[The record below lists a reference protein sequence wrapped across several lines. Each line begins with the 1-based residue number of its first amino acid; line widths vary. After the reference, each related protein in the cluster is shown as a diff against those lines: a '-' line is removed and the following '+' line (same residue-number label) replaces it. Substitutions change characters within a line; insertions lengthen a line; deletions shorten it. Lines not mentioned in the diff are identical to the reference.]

1 VSRDFREEHR
11 LALDWLNRGHASTDF
26 FGVVVE
32 LLQVDSSKPA
42 ANLRLIAIPNDW
54 SRRSTPAARS
64 SELSTKQERYL
75 QFFQQL
81 IDDLREKHRFTN
93 ARAGQPQNWYSFSS
107 GHRGFTYGVSFANG
121 GRVRAELYLDTGD
134 AEENRAT
141 FETFKADAAE
151 IEHELDAP
159 PEWEAL
165 DGKRACRIALYR
177 DGAIE
182 DPEEKL
188 EEYRN
193 WAVEQVLKLTR
204 VFDPRLQARESGKA
218 G

>member
-1 VSRDFREEHR
+1 MGHPADPAVFTEYARILVPTDTRETPKRIAPRSRLSR
-11 LALDWLNRGHASTDF
+11 L
-26 FGVVVE
+26 
-32 LLQVDSSKPA
+32 
-42 ANLRLIAIPNDW
+42 
-54 SRRSTPAARS
+54 TPP
-64 SELSTKQERYL
+64 
-75 QFFQQL
+75 
-81 IDDLREKHRFTN
+81 RF
-93 ARAGQPQNWYSFSS
+93 
-107 GHRGFTYGVSFANG
+107 
-121 GRVRAELYLDTGD
+121 
-134 AEENRAT
+134 
-141 FETFKADAAE
+141 
-151 IEHELDAP
+151 EHELDAP

-193 WAVEQVLKLTR
+193 WAVEQVLKLKR